1 MPQRALAPLAIFA
14 ASIASAAQGAESTAI
29 EEIVVTAD
37 FRDTELMRKP
47 ASVSVFSAEDAAE
60 HGVRHVEDLLD
71 AAPNVAWASG
81 ASRARFLQVRGI
93 GDLEQY
99 AEPKYYPSVGILV
112 DDLEVGD
119 AANAAMLFDVDQ
131 VEILRGPQGAPFGAS
146 GYAGLVNVRTREPG
160 DASKLHL
167 VGGAGSHAS
176 RAFGLAAGRALGE
189 RAAARFAVHR
199 SVSDGY
205 VENAHLGRDD
215 TSGFE
220 ETVLRLK
227 LRLSPRASSRYDVGV
242 FLFDSDNGYDAWSLD
257 NERTTYADQPGR
269 DAQRTVALATRGEW
283 AVGDGGS
290 LQGTVNLLESDLH
303 YSYDADWISD
313 AFCVAY
319 LCSGGNDTAAEIF
332 ARERRRATGDLRFV
346 SPSAVVGVY
355 ANDAEERLDYRYPSA
370 WYGEYASASTYGT
383 RRVAAYGEYSYD
395 ADEFSIVAGARVERM
410 RGDYRDSNGFVD
422 NSEETLWNGSLQFVY
437 PLAANSMAYGS
448 LTRAARPG
456 GINVAASSQQ
466 PFMSP
471 DFQAFTARRLA
482 FDAESLL
489 GLEGGLKL
497 NALQGRLN
505 LRLAAFAMSRRNA
518 QLETWMWDDGAGLW
532 IGYLDSTSAASSYG
546 AEAEAELNVG
556 DKLQLFAMASRMGT
570 AVDAI
575 EVFDLDA
582 YEFVRKADRRLAKAP
597 AYQYRLGARMRLADR
612 WSASASLAGQ
622 DETYYGYYHDGRI
635 AGHVLANASLAW
647 EGDTVRVQLW
657 GRNLANRSYATHAL
671 YFGADP
677 RDHYGNWA
685 NRTYLQLGA
694 PRSWGVDFR
703 LAL

>member
-1 MPQRALAPLAIFA
+1 MPQRALACLAIFA
-14 ASIASAAQGAESTAI
+14 ASTAPATLGAESAAI

-37 FRDTELMRKP
+37 FRATELMRKP
-47 ASVSVFSAEDAAE
+47 AGVSVFSAEDAAE
-60 HGVRHVEDLLD
+60 RGANHVEDLLD

-81 ASRARFLQVRGI
+81 ASRARFLQIRGI

-99 AEPKYYPSVGILV
+99 TEPKYYPSVGILV
-112 DDLEVGD
+112 DGLEVGD
-119 AANAAMLFDVDQ
+119 AANAALLFDVDQ

-146 GYAGLVNVRTREPG
+146 GYAGLVNVRTRDPG
-160 DASKLHL
+160 DSKLHL
-167 VGGAGSHAS
+167 AGGAGSHAS
-176 RAFGLAAGRALGE
+176 RAFGLAAGRTLNE
-189 RAAARFAVHR
+189 SVAARFAAHR
-199 SVSDGY
+199 SVGDGY
-205 VENAHLGRDD
+205 TKNAHLGRED

-227 LRLSPRASSRYDVGV
+227 LRVSRRDSSRYDVGV

-257 NERTTYADQPGR
+257 NERTTHADQPGR

-283 AVGDGGS
+283 SIGDSGL
-290 LQGTVNLLESDLH
+290 LQGAVNLLDSDLH

-319 LCSGGNDTAAEIF
+319 LCSGGNDTSAEIF

-346 SPSAVVGVY
+346 WPSAVVGVY
-355 ANDAEERLDYRYPSA
+355 ANDAEERLDYRFPSA
-370 WYGEYASASTYGT
+370 WYGEYASASTYDT
-383 RRVAAYGEYSYD
+383 RRLAAYGEYRHD
-395 ADEFSIVAGARVERM
+395 ADEFSIIAGARMERIQ
-410 RGDYRDSNGFVD
+410 GDYRDSAGVANGG
-422 NSEETLWNGSLQFVY
+422 EETLWNGSLQLVF
-437 PLAANSMAYGS
+437 PLAERSMAYAS

-471 DFQAFTARRLA
+471 VFQAFTARRLA

-497 NALQGRLN
+497 NAMRGRLN
-505 LRLAAFAMSRRNA
+505 LRLAAFAMSRSNA
-518 QLETWMWDDGAGLW
+518 QLETWMWDGDAGLW

-546 AEAEAELNVG
+546 LEAEAELNVG
-556 DKLQLFAMASRMGT
+556 DRLQLFAMGSGMET

-582 YEFVRKADRRLAKAP
+582 YEFVRKTDRDLAKAP
-597 AYQYRLGARMRLADR
+597 AYQYRLGARLRLARR
-612 WSASASLAGQ
+612 WIASASLAGQ

-635 AGHVLANASLAW
+635 AGHVLANAGLAW
-647 EGDTVRVQLW
+647 QNDAVRVQLW
-657 GRNLANRSYATHAL
+657 GRNLANRSYGTHAL

-677 RDHYGNWA
+677 RDNYGNWA

-694 PRSWGVDFR
+694 PRSWGVDFT